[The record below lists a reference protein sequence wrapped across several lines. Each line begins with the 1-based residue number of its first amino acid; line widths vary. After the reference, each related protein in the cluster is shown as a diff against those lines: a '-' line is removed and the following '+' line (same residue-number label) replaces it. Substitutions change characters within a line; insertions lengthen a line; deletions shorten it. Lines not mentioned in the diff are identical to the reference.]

1 MNILNERFEA
11 RWLLEEEC
19 EKVVTSAWNNATDR
33 GASNTMYFLK
43 LVSKDLHV
51 WSRDILGDLHSE

>member
-11 RWLLEEEC
+11 RWLLEEC
-19 EKVVTSAWNNATDR
+19 EKVVTSAWTNAADR

-51 WSRDILGDLHSE
+51 WSRDILGDLHGE